1 MLAVDRCQFDHFRR
15 PVLAQALDQVAVKD
29 EQGDLPHPLADVLH
43 LVIKLGFPL
52 SDRRIAVQVEVQQLT
67 LDVALTPNDLGLPVV
82 ADAVAAQDRRP
93 QDALVVGSA
102 GGKDGRD
109 QLGVLLGP
117 GLNVDV
123 QDLTNLLLGQRHPWA
138 TRLADRP
145 PERGQRIG
153 PSVDQPHSG
162 LPLPWLPMRR
172 QLPAA
177 NCLATLAASSR
188 LRMPSCSAANLAASS
203 RDVRPSIQRT
213 HGGSPGRGDG
223 KTGIQYPPEVWTGEA
238 GRGWPWTLYRGR
250 SCRMAAA
257 SASRASERDGNG
269 CRVTLATSSHHPCRA
284 AWLAS
289 RRTQRP

>member
-102 GGKDGRD
+102 GGEDGRD

-123 QDLTNLLLGQRHPWA
+123 QDLTNLLLGQRHQGSSTTA
-138 TRLADRP
+138 ING
-145 PERGQRIG
+145 RGASYWLCFSISSCRSRG
-153 PSVDQPHSG
+153 SRSVT
-162 LPLPWLPMRR
+162 
-172 QLPAA
+172 PA
-177 NCLATLAASSR
+177 
-188 LRMPSCSAANLAASS
+188 
-203 RDVRPSIQRT
+203 RPSSGSDAGASRT
-213 HGGSPGRGDG
+213 HFQGPIETS
-223 KTGIQYPPEVWTGEA
+223 T
-238 GRGWPWTLYRGR
+238 
-250 SCRMAAA
+250 S
-257 SASRASERDGNG
+257 
-269 CRVTLATSSHHPCRA
+269 LA
-284 AWLAS
+284 
-289 RRTQRP
+289 